1 MTEPAAAPASGV
13 LARVLAVL
21 ALLPVALHLVGRS
34 GEGLVLVLVL
44 AAAPAVFGLLA
55 RRQGAGAS
63 AEAAFL
69 TAFGAAFVTPL
80 LPTILGVEGFA
91 AAAVAAHGALAYLAW
106 TSASWRGPSRGAAC
120 DGQWARGVRLVL
132 FVWVAWSIGSALR
145 GLLAYLP
152 VGAPWLGDMLVGVAL
167 DPFGYAPLVDPLRP
181 LSQLFLRLET
191 AAFLWAGV
199 EVFLAAR
206 RRGSEAELEVRLV
219 ACLKWILVAGLV
231 AGVAEFAAAA
241 IWRGD
246 ASVLERARAGI
257 GRNNRPLLDHNA
269 LGTVL
274 VLLVPLAAAE
284 LLGRGERLL
293 RALGDARA
301 WLAFAASGLG
311 AALALLLLVS
321 SRSKS
326 ALAGTGLALL
336 VFAGLWVVR
345 RGGPVRRLFLGAV
358 AVGMLALFG
367 FNVAPDGPGSAVDR
381 LASTRYGHDVVRV
394 LRFDAAAEYVGLNR
408 STIWRGTRA
417 VGAEH
422 PLVGVGLGRLPSLL
436 PEHHDPDDA
445 GWFNP
450 RSENAHSQFL
460 QWRAE
465 EGWIGLG
472 LALLVLG
479 LGIWGGVRR
488 GLTHAVPQAG
498 DGRPG
503 VYSIAAAAG
512 LVGMLLNLA
521 VGHALLM
528 PAVAFLVAGVLGWLL
543 ALGGAP
549 GEAVCEASSEPRQSG
564 ARAVLVPVAA
574 MLVGFVPLLL
584 PGGRRPLPLA
594 DFTMG
599 CYAWDF
605 LREQVP
611 DRARSLGP
619 DARWFEVWGEG
630 DVMKLPVRDVRDPRF
645 DEPHLLTVEAN
656 GEVVLEDFR
665 LPHRSLSELAANPE
679 LVVNPPA
686 YLRIPRPAGVAA
698 GDLVELRL
706 RSSAYFVGS
715 RVFHP
720 DHRRFAV
727 RAWPAFFQ

>member
-1 MTEPAAAPASGV
+1 M
-13 LARVLAVL
+13 L
-21 ALLPVALHLVGRS
+21 ALLPVVLHLAGRG
-34 GEGLVLVLVL
+34 GEGLLLVLVL
-44 AAAPAVFGLLA
+44 AAAPAAFGLLA

-106 TSASWRGPSRGAAC
+106 TSGAWRAVRREPAADGPLARRVRVVLC
-120 DGQWARGVRLVL
+120 VWA
-132 FVWVAWSIGSALR
+132 AWSIGSALR

-152 VGAPWLGDMLVGVAL
+152 VDAPWLGDMLVAAAL
-167 DPFGYAPLVDPLRP
+167 DPFGYASLVDPLRP

-191 AAFLWAGV
+191 LAFLWAGV

-206 RRGSEAELEVRLV
+206 RRGAEAELEARLV

-311 AALALLLLVS
+311 ALLALVLLVS

-345 RGGPVRRLFLGAV
+345 RGGPVRRLFLGVV
-358 AVGMLALFG
+358 AAGGLALLA
-367 FNVAPDGPGSAVDR
+367 FNLAPAGPGSAVDR

-394 LRFDAAAEYVGLNR
+394 LRFDAAAEYVGHNR
-408 STIWRGTRA
+408 ATIWRGARA

-436 PEHHDPDDA
+436 PEHHDPSDP

-465 EGWIGLG
+465 EGWLGLG
-472 LALLVLG
+472 LALLVLC
-479 LGIWGGVRR
+479 LAIWGGVRR
-488 GLTHAVPQAG
+488 GLGGGVGPGSEA
-498 DGRPG
+498 RPG
-503 VYSIAAAAG
+503 VASIAGAAG

-549 GEAVCEASSEPRQSG
+549 RPTPASPELEPLGVRAALLPG
-564 ARAVLVPVAA
+564 AALFAA
-574 MLVGFVPLLL
+574 FVPLLL

-594 DFTMG
+594 DHTMG
-599 CYAWDF
+599 CFAWDF

-645 DEPHLLTVEAN
+645 EEPHRLTVEAN
-656 GEVVLEDFR
+656 GEVVVEDFR
-665 LPHRSLSELAANPE
+665 LPHRTLVELAANPD
-679 LVVNPPA
+679 LLVNPPA
-686 YLRIPRPAGVAA
+686 YLRIPRPAGVEA